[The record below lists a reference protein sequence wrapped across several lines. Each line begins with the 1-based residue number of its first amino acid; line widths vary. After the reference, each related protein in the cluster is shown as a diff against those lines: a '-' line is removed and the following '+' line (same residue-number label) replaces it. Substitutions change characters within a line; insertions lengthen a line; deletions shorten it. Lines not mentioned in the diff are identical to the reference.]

1 MLGRDAEGEAMENV
15 GARHDV
21 VVRLKRIEGQIRGL
35 QRMVSDDESCIDVI
49 TQMSAV
55 TKALQSVAVMLL
67 EDQLA
72 SCVTKAAD
80 GTEGATQLKE
90 ATSAI
95 ARLAKL

>member
-1 MLGRDAEGEAMENV
+1 MTASPG
-15 GARHDV
+15 RHDV

-35 QRMVSDDESCIDVI
+35 QRMVESDDACIDVI

-55 TKALQSVAVMLL
+55 TKALQSVAVILL
-67 EDQLA
+67 EEQLSSCVAQAAAGGPGGADQLR
-72 SCVTKAAD
+72 
-80 GTEGATQLKE
+80 E